1 MGSVRFDE
9 KDYLACCG
17 SSKFSKEMAALS
29 PFSSL
34 DVAIIAARDIWFNK
48 VDVTGWLEAFAA
60 HPAIGQKPSISHSNN
75 VSAQLS
81 EAYVS
86 FTYTLAVITH
96 TRALNS
102 GARESSQQPLQLL
115 IELAN
120 WNSQYRQKFGFVFLI
135 CAAGRSSPEILDE
148 LKRRF
153 SNRPIVEFEI
163 AAQEQM
169 KITEIR
175 LSKLFSD
182 KANTAAP
189 SYQHQATA
197 AEKAGEDR
205 VSVLGFHL
213 APAASER
220 TSSAPTQTRPPVT
233 THVLDI
239 GQGRPAY
246 GINVRLEIW
255 KGQQPCPSFADAGP
269 GSWVLLG
276 SGTTDKDG
284 RSGQLMSTVD
294 AASPGV
300 YRISFDTGR
309 YCPDGFFPFVSIVFE
324 IKESQKFEHFHVPLL
339 LSPFSFST
347 YRGS

>member
-1 MGSVRFDE
+1 MTSFSSPRMGSVRFDE

-17 SSKFSKEMAALS
+17 SSKFAKEMAALS

-75 VSAQLS
+75 VSAQWSTGEQSTALATANS
-81 EAYVS
+81 N
-86 FTYTLAVITH
+86 TL
-96 TRALNS
+96 
-102 GARESSQQPLQLL
+102 Q
-115 IELAN
+115 ELAN

-169 KITEIR
+169 KVTEIR

-189 SYQHQATA
+189 SNQHQATA
-197 AEKAGEDR
+197 TEKAGEDR

-213 APAASER
+213 APAASEK
-220 TSSAPTQTRPPVT
+220 TSSAPTRTRPPVT

-246 GINVRLEIW
+246 GINVCLEIW
-255 KGQQPCPSFADAGP
+255 KGQQPCPSFVDAGP

-309 YCPDGFFPFVSIVFE
+309 YCPEGFFPFVSIVFE

>member
-17 SSKFSKEMAALS
+17 SSKFAKKMAALS

-48 VDVTGWLEAFAA
+48 VDVTDWLEAFTA
-60 HPAIGQKPSISHSNN
+60 HPAIGVQIMWSTGEQSTALATANSN
-75 VSAQLS
+75 
-81 EAYVS
+81 
-86 FTYTLAVITH
+86 TL
-96 TRALNS
+96 
-102 GARESSQQPLQLL
+102 Q
-115 IELAN
+115 
-120 WNSQYRQKFGFVFLI
+120 
-135 CAAGRSSPEILDE
+135 
-148 LKRRF
+148 RRF
-153 SNRPIVEFEI
+153 SNRSIDEFEI

-175 LSKLFSD
+175 LSKLFPD

-197 AEKAGEDR
+197 AEKLERSGLSFGPCCLRKDL
-205 VSVLGFHL
+205 VSPNTNPSTCDYPCPGHW
-213 APAASER
+213 
-220 TSSAPTQTRPPVT
+220 TRPSSLRHQHELRDMEGPT
-233 THVLDI
+233 TLPI
-239 GQGRPAY
+239 F
-246 GINVRLEIW
+246 
-255 KGQQPCPSFADAGP
+255 C
-269 GSWVLLG
+269 SWVLLG

-284 RSGQLMSTVD
+284 RSGQLMSTMD

-300 YRISFDTGR
+300 FRISFDTGR
-309 YCPDGFFPFVSIVFE
+309 YCPEGFFPLVSIFFE

-347 YRGS
+347 YRGSWRP